1 MNVLQ
6 ESLPGQVYRI
16 APQGRLDA
24 VTVPALE
31 MAIDEQLNAQHF
43 RLIIDLSE
51 AAYISSSGL
60 RALLRARRQAQ
71 LGGGDVVLCA
81 MNERVAEV
89 FEMIGF
95 NSLFRIFTTA
105 AEATAA
111 LAKSVPAR
119 Q

>member
-6 ESLPGQVYRI
+6 ESLPEQIYRI
-16 APQGRLDA
+16 TPQGRLDA

-31 MAIDEQLNAQHF
+31 AAIDEQLGARHF

-51 AAYISSSGL
+51 VAYMSSSGL
-60 RALLRARRQAQ
+60 RVLLRARRQAQ
-71 LGGGDVVLCA
+71 SGNGDVVLCA

-95 NSLFRIFTTA
+95 NNLFRIYATS
-105 AEATAA
+105 AEAAAA
-111 LAKSVPAR
+111 LAKTIPA
-119 Q
+119 QQ

>member
-6 ESLPGQVYRI
+6 EALPEQVYRI
-16 APQGRLDA
+16 APQGSLDA

-31 MAIDEQLNAQHF
+31 AVIDEQLNARHF
-43 RLIIDLSE
+43 RLVIDLSDV
-51 AAYISSSGL
+51 AYLSSSGL

-71 LGGGDVVLCA
+71 AGGGDVALCA

-95 NSLFRIFTTA
+95 NNLFRIFATA
-105 AEATAA
+105 AEAAAA
-111 LAKSVPAR
+111 LAKTAPA
-119 Q
+119 QQ

>member
-6 ESLPGQVYRI
+6 ESLPEQVYRI

-31 MAIDEQLNAQHF
+31 TAIDEQLAARHF

-51 AAYISSSGL
+51 VAYMSSSGL

-71 LGGGDVVLCA
+71 AGGGDMALCA
-81 MNERVAEV
+81 MNERVTEV

-95 NSLFRIFTTA
+95 NNLFRIFATA
-105 AEATAA
+105 AEAAAAVSKTAA
-111 LAKSVPAR
+111 A
-119 Q
+119 

>member
-1 MNVLQ
+1 VDVLQ
-6 ESLPGQVYRI
+6 EALPGQIFRI

-31 MAIDEQLNAQHF
+31 VVLDEQLAARHF
-43 RLIIDLSE
+43 RLIIDLSKV
-51 AAYISSSGL
+51 AYISSSGL

-71 LGGGDVVLCA
+71 TGGGDVMLCA
-81 MNERVAEV
+81 MNERVTEV

-95 NSLFRIFTTA
+95 NNLFRIFATP
-105 AEATAA
+105 AEAAAA
-111 LAKSVPAR
+111 LAKMIPAE

>member
-6 ESLPGQVYRI
+6 ETLPGPVYRL

-31 MAIDEQLNAQHF
+31 AAIDEQLAARHY

-51 AAYISSSGL
+51 VGYMSSSGL

-71 LGGGDVVLCA
+71 LGGGDVVLCG
-81 MNERVAEV
+81 MNERVTEV

-95 NSLFRIFTTA
+95 NSLFRIFATA
-105 AEATAA
+105 AEAAAA
-111 LAKSVPAR
+111 LAKNVPA
-119 Q
+119 

>member
-6 ESLPGQVYRI
+6 ETLPGQVYRI

-31 MAIDEQLNAQHF
+31 TAIDEQLAAQHY

-51 AAYISSSGL
+51 VGYMSSSGL
-60 RALLRARRQAQ
+60 RALLRAGRQAQ
-71 LGGGDVVLCA
+71 AGGGDVVLCA
-81 MNERVAEV
+81 MNERVTEV

-95 NSLFRIFTTA
+95 NNLFRIFPTA
-105 AEATAA
+105 AEARAA
-111 LAKSVPAR
+111 LVKNVPA
-119 Q
+119 

>member
-6 ESLPGQVYRI
+6 ETLPGQVYRI

-31 MAIDEQLNAQHF
+31 AVIDEQLAARHF

-51 AAYISSSGL
+51 VAYISSSGL
-60 RALLRARRQAQ
+60 RALLRTRRQAQ
-71 LGGGDVVLCA
+71 AGGGDVALCA
-81 MNERVAEV
+81 MNERVTEV

-95 NSLFRIFTTA
+95 NSLFRIFATS
-105 AEATAA
+105 AEAAAA
-111 LAKSVPAR
+111 LMKTVPA
-119 Q
+119 QQ

>member
-6 ESLPGQVYRI
+6 ESLPGEVYRV

-31 MAIDEQLNAQHF
+31 AAIDEQLAARHF
-43 RLIIDLSE
+43 RLIIDLG
-51 AAYISSSGL
+51 AVGYMSSSGL
-60 RALLRARRQAQ
+60 RALLRVRRQAQ
-71 LGGGDVVLCA
+71 LGGGDVVLCG
-81 MNERVAEV
+81 MNERVSEV

-95 NSLFRIFTTA
+95 NNLFQIFPTP

-111 LAKSVPAR
+111 LTRNISAQP
-119 Q
+119 

>member
-31 MAIDEQLNAQHF
+31 TAIDEQLNARHF
-43 RLIIDLSE
+43 RLIIDLAE
-51 AAYISSSGL
+51 VGYMSSSGL
-60 RALLRARRQAQ
+60 RTLLRARRQAQ
-71 LGGGDVVLCA
+71 TGGGDVVLCA
-81 MNERVAEV
+81 MNERVTEV

-95 NSLFRIFTTA
+95 NNLFRIFPTA
-105 AEATAA
+105 AEAAA
-111 LAKSVPAR
+111 AWTKSVPV
-119 Q
+119 QH

>member
-6 ESLPGQVYRI
+6 ETLPGQVYRI

-24 VTVPALE
+24 VTVPGLE
-31 MAIDEQLNAQHF
+31 VAIDEQLAARHF
-43 RLIIDLSE
+43 RLIIDLAE
-51 AAYISSSGL
+51 VGYMSSSGL

-71 LGGGDVVLCA
+71 AGGGDVVLCA

-95 NSLFRIFTTA
+95 NTLFRIFPTA
-105 AEATAA
+105 AEAAAA
-111 LAKSVPAR
+111 LPKTVSA
-119 Q
+119 QQ

>member
-1 MNVLQ
+1 VNVLL

-31 MAIDEQLNAQHF
+31 TAIDEQLNARRF
-43 RLIIDLSE
+43 RLVIDMS
-51 AAYISSSGL
+51 AVAYISSSGL

-71 LGGGDVVLCA
+71 AGGGDVVLCA
-81 MNERVAEV
+81 MNDRVTEV

-95 NSLFRIFTTA
+95 NSLFRIFATP
-105 AEATAA
+105 AEAAVA
-111 LAKSVPAR
+111 LTQIAPA
-119 Q
+119 QQ

>member
-6 ESLPGQVYRI
+6 ETLPRQIYRI

-31 MAIDEQLNAQHF
+31 VAIDEQLNARHF

-51 AAYISSSGL
+51 VGYMSSSGL

-71 LGGGDVVLCA
+71 SGGGDVVLCA
-81 MNERVAEV
+81 MNERVTEV

-95 NSLFRIFTTA
+95 NSLFRIFSTA
-105 AEATAA
+105 AEAAAA
-111 LAKSVPAR
+111 LAKTVPA
-119 Q
+119 QH

>member
-1 MNVLQ
+1 MNVLL
-6 ESLPGQVYRI
+6 ESLPERVYRI

-31 MAIDEQLNAQHF
+31 AVIDEQLAARHF
-43 RLIIDLSE
+43 RLVIDLSE

-71 LGGGDVVLCA
+71 TGGGDVALCA

-95 NSLFRIFTTA
+95 NNLFRIFATSTEA
-105 AEATAA
+105 AAA
-111 LAKSVPAR
+111 LAKIVQA
-119 Q
+119 

>member
-1 MNVLQ
+1 VNVLL
-6 ESLPGQVYRI
+6 ETLPEQIYRI

-31 MAIDEQLNAQHF
+31 AVIDEQLAARHF

-51 AAYISSSGL
+51 VAYISSSGL

-71 LGGGDVVLCA
+71 VGGGDVALCA
-81 MNERVAEV
+81 MNVRVTEV

-95 NSLFRIFTTA
+95 NNLFRIFGTSA
-105 AEATAA
+105 AAAAA
-111 LAKSVPAR
+111 LAKIVPASH
-119 Q
+119 

>member
-6 ESLPGQVYRI
+6 ESLPEQVYRI

-31 MAIDEQLNAQHF
+31 TAIDEQLNARHF

-51 AAYISSSGL
+51 VGYMSSSGL

-71 LGGGDVVLCA
+71 SGGGDVVLCA
-81 MNERVAEV
+81 MNQRVTEV

-95 NSLFRIFTTA
+95 NNLFRIFATTA
-105 AEATAA
+105 EAAAA
-111 LAKSVPAR
+111 LAKPIPA
-119 Q
+119 QK

>member
-6 ESLPGQVYRI
+6 ESLPGQIYRI

-31 MAIDEQLNAQHF
+31 VVIDEQMAARSF

-51 AAYISSSGL
+51 VAYISSSGL

-71 LGGGDVVLCA
+71 AGGGDVVLCA
-81 MNERVAEV
+81 MNQRVTEV

-95 NSLFRIFTTA
+95 NSLFRIFA
-105 AEATAA
+105 SPAEAAAA
-111 LAKSVPAR
+111 LAKTIPA
-119 Q
+119 QH

>member
-6 ESLPGQVYRI
+6 ETLPGQVYRI

-31 MAIDEQLNAQHF
+31 TAIDEQLTARHF

-51 AAYISSSGL
+51 VGYMSSSGL
-60 RALLRARRQAQ
+60 RVLLRARRQAQ
-71 LGGGDVVLCA
+71 SGGGDVVLCA
-81 MNERVAEV
+81 MNERVTEV

-95 NSLFRIFTTA
+95 NNLFRIFATA
-105 AEATAA
+105 AEAAAA
-111 LAKSVPAR
+111 LAKTVSA
-119 Q
+119 QH